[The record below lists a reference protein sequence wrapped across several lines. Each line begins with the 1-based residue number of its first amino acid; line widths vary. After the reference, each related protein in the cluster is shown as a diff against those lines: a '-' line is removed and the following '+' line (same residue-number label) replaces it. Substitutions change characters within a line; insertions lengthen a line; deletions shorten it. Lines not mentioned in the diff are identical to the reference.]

1 MTATA
6 TMTALP
12 GLAWPGQQVCWRN
25 PEQARAWG
33 WEGAFGPGPFVVAR
47 IVDHSRHRLATG
59 LVLRT
64 ALGEQE
70 ISEVWLALAGE
81 PEGGAEQPGPGAK
94 EVAR

>member
-12 GLAWPGQQVCWRN
+12 GLAWPGQKVCWRN

-33 WEGAFGPGPFVVAR
+33 WEAAFGPGPFVVAR

-70 ISEVWLALAGE
+70 ISEVWLTLAEVGARSSG
-81 PEGGAEQPGPGAK
+81 PAAREG
-94 EVAR
+94 VT